1 MVKIWDP
8 WHPLPLLYY
17 NINIYSLQKKAS
29 VESIAELEWCEY
41 FVTFPQGNIQ
51 QWICHDHNLL
61 VLQQLHCESL
71 YLHILFSTFRSCT
84 HDCLCLFVFYF
95 LVSWMYAV
103 ACGSITNVHIK
114 ADVFIHT
121 EEVVVQ
127 SIYKG
132 GHHLLY
138 SLYTR
143 EVTTYVPR

>member
-41 FVTFPQGNIQ
+41 FVTFPQGNFQ

-71 YLHILFSTFRSCT
+71 YLHILFSTLDRVHTTDCVCLYFIFSCLECMQL
-84 HDCLCLFVFYF
+84 HVAA
-95 LVSWMYAV
+95 SQMYIFKLMFS
-103 ACGSITNVHIK
+103 SIRRR
-114 ADVFIHT
+114 
-121 EEVVVQ
+121 
-127 SIYKG
+127 
-132 GHHLLY
+132 LLY

-143 EVTTYVPR
+143 EVTTCCTVYTREVTTYVPR